1 MSKDVFHF
9 KILIKSVGRIVRG
22 KGVGLIYFRKVDNII
37 LEKIIIMIPLFK
49 NFKLSSLGMVFFI
62 IPLISHQKISASSFW
77 TCENE
82 DGFISV
88 FKINTNPTSVTHIS
102 SYNSKNGDEWSVN
115 QPLQVVFSNSNIIS
129 TIDVYIEDEAIYH
142 DIFNLKRKS
151 FISREVFFDGSE
163 GITQNYRC
171 E

>member
-9 KILIKSVGRIVRG
+9 RILIKSVGRIVRG

-62 IPLISHQKISASSFW
+62 IPLISHQKINASNYW

-82 DGFISV
+82 NGFVSV
-88 FKINTNPTSVTHIS
+88 FKINTNPSSIS
-102 SYNSKNGDEWSVN
+102 
-115 QPLQVVFSNSNIIS
+115 
-129 TIDVYIEDEAIYH
+129 
-142 DIFNLKRKS
+142 
-151 FISREVFFDGSE
+151 
-163 GITQNYRC
+163 
-171 E
+171 